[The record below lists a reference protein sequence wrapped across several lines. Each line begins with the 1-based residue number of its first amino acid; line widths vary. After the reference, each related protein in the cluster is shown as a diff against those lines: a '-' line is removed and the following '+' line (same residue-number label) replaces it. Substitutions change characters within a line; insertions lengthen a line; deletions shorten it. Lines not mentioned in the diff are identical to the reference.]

1 MLTLFIRTLLVYIFM
16 FVVLRLMGKRQ
27 LSDMQP
33 FDLAITLLIAN
44 LAALPMS
51 DPAIPLLYGV
61 VPIIAMFAL
70 HRLISF
76 MSLKSEKLRK
86 LVCGSPLVM
95 ISGGVVREDAMRAA
109 NYSLFDLAEQ
119 LRMKDV
125 FSISQVEYAIL
136 ETDGGLSVLLKGP
149 FQTPTNEGLKLESEK
164 AMPALLLICDGQV
177 HPEAVRAA
185 GLDEKGFYALLKRF
199 GIDRPRTAFLCP
211 LIQAELFMFSKS
223 KKTAQRFAHAL
234 RICTKKNDAV
244 FCPHKMHGKT
254 NALPVTEEP
263 YDESG
268 KKEQR
273 SA

>member
-136 ETDGGLSVLLKGP
+136 ETDGGLSVLMKGP
-149 FQTPTNEGLKLESEK
+149 FQNPTNEGQKLESEK
-164 AMPALLLICDGQV
+164 AMP
-177 HPEAVRAA
+177 
-185 GLDEKGFYALLKRF
+185 
-199 GIDRPRTAFLCP
+199 
-211 LIQAELFMFSKS
+211 S
-223 KKTAQRFAHAL
+223 
-234 RICTKKNDAV
+234 
-244 FCPHKMHGKT
+244 
-254 NALPVTEEP
+254 
-263 YDESG
+263 
-268 KKEQR
+268 
-273 SA
+273 

>member
-119 LRMKDV
+119 LR
-125 FSISQVEYAIL
+125 
-136 ETDGGLSVLLKGP
+136 
-149 FQTPTNEGLKLESEK
+149 
-164 AMPALLLICDGQV
+164 
-177 HPEAVRAA
+177 
-185 GLDEKGFYALLKRF
+185 
-199 GIDRPRTAFLCP
+199 
-211 LIQAELFMFSKS
+211 
-223 KKTAQRFAHAL
+223 
-234 RICTKKNDAV
+234 
-244 FCPHKMHGKT
+244 
-254 NALPVTEEP
+254 
-263 YDESG
+263 
-268 KKEQR
+268 
-273 SA
+273 

>member
-164 AMPALLLICDGQV
+164 PCPHCCLSATDRFIRRRFGRQ
-177 HPEAVRAA
+177 
-185 GLDEKGFYALLKRF
+185 GWTKKGF
-199 GIDRPRTAFLCP
+199 THC
-211 LIQAELFMFSKS
+211 
-223 KKTAQRFAHAL
+223 
-234 RICTKKNDAV
+234 
-244 FCPHKMHGKT
+244 
-254 NALPVTEEP
+254 
-263 YDESG
+263 
-268 KKEQR
+268 
-273 SA
+273 

>member
-1 MLTLFIRTLLVYIFM
+1 
-16 FVVLRLMGKRQ
+16 
-27 LSDMQP
+27 
-33 FDLAITLLIAN
+33 
-44 LAALPMS
+44 MS

-177 HPEAVRAA
+177 HPEAVPGGRVGRKRILCIA
-185 GLDEKGFYALLKRF
+185 EKVR
-199 GIDRPRTAFLCP
+199 DRPGR
-211 LIQAELFMFSKS
+211 
-223 KKTAQRFAHAL
+223 
-234 RICTKKNDAV
+234 
-244 FCPHKMHGKT
+244 G
-254 NALPVTEEP
+254 LPFYV
-263 YDESG
+263 
-268 KKEQR
+268 R
-273 SA
+273 

>member
-164 AMPALLLICDGQV
+164 ATPALLLICDGQV

-185 GLDEKGFYALLKRF
+185 GVDEKASGST
-199 GIDRPRTAFLCP
+199 GPRTAFLCP

-223 KKTAQRFAHAL
+223 KNPAQRFAHAL

-244 FCPHKMHGKT
+244 FVCVKCTAKQ
-254 NALPVTEEP
+254 NALSVTEEP

-268 KKEQR
+268 KEEQR

>member
-119 LRMKDV
+119 PCPRCCL
-125 FSISQVEYAIL
+125 SA
-136 ETDGGLSVLLKGP
+136 TDRFIRRRFGRQGWTK
-149 FQTPTNEGLKLESEK
+149 
-164 AMPALLLICDGQV
+164 
-177 HPEAVRAA
+177 
-185 GLDEKGFYALLKRF
+185 KGF
-199 GIDRPRTAFLCP
+199 
-211 LIQAELFMFSKS
+211 
-223 KKTAQRFAHAL
+223 
-234 RICTKKNDAV
+234 
-244 FCPHKMHGKT
+244 MHC
-254 NALPVTEEP
+254 
-263 YDESG
+263 
-268 KKEQR
+268 
-273 SA
+273 

>member
-86 LVCGSPLVM
+86 LVCGSPACY
-95 ISGGVVREDAMRAA
+95 GFRRGCARGCMRAA

-125 FSISQVEYAIL
+125 FSILAGRV
-136 ETDGGLSVLLKGP
+136 
-149 FQTPTNEGLKLESEK
+149 
-164 AMPALLLICDGQV
+164 C
-177 HPEAVRAA
+177 HP
-185 GLDEKGFYALLKRF
+185 
-199 GIDRPRTAFLCP
+199 
-211 LIQAELFMFSKS
+211 
-223 KKTAQRFAHAL
+223 
-234 RICTKKNDAV
+234 
-244 FCPHKMHGKT
+244 
-254 NALPVTEEP
+254 
-263 YDESG
+263 
-268 KKEQR
+268 
-273 SA
+273 

>member
-177 HPEAVRAA
+177 HPDAVRAA

-199 GIDRPRTAFLCP
+199 GIDR
-211 LIQAELFMFSKS
+211 AEDCLFMSVDSGGIVHVQQKQ
-223 KKTAQRFAHAL
+223 KNCAKVRARFTNLHE
-234 RICTKKNDAV
+234 KNDAV
-244 FCPHKMHGKT
+244 FVCAKCTEKQ

>member
-70 HRLISF
+70 

-164 AMPALLLICDGQV
+164 AMPALLLICDG
-177 HPEAVRAA
+177 PGRGLPFYVR
-185 GLDEKGFYALLKRF
+185 
-199 GIDRPRTAFLCP
+199 
-211 LIQAELFMFSKS
+211 
-223 KKTAQRFAHAL
+223 
-234 RICTKKNDAV
+234 
-244 FCPHKMHGKT
+244 
-254 NALPVTEEP
+254 
-263 YDESG
+263 
-268 KKEQR
+268 
-273 SA
+273 

>member
-1 MLTLFIRTLLVYIFM
+1 
-16 FVVLRLMGKRQ
+16 
-27 LSDMQP
+27 
-33 FDLAITLLIAN
+33 
-44 LAALPMS
+44 
-51 DPAIPLLYGV
+51 
-61 VPIIAMFAL
+61 
-70 HRLISF
+70 
-76 MSLKSEKLRK
+76 
-86 LVCGSPLVM
+86 
-95 ISGGVVREDAMRAA
+95 MRAA

-199 GIDRPRTAFLCP
+199 GIDR
-211 LIQAELFMFSKS
+211 AEDCLFMSVDSGGIVHVQQKQ
-223 KKTAQRFAHAL
+223 KTAQRFAHAL
-234 RICTKKNDAV
+234 RICTKKNDTV

-254 NALPVTEEP
+254 KCIACHGGTV
-263 YDESG
+263 
-268 KKEQR
+268 
-273 SA
+273 

>member
-125 FSISQVEYAIL
+125 FSISQVEHAIL

-185 GLDEKGFYALLKRF
+185 GLDEKGFYTLLKRF
-199 GIDRPRTAFLCP
+199 GIDR
-211 LIQAELFMFSKS
+211 AEDCLFMSVDSGGIVHVQQKQKNCAKVRARFTNLHE
-223 KKTAQRFAHAL
+223 KK
-234 RICTKKNDAV
+234 
-244 FCPHKMHGKT
+244 
-254 NALPVTEEP
+254 
-263 YDESG
+263 
-268 KKEQR
+268 
-273 SA
+273 